1 MSRTMTLGSSLRL
14 HSTPIVLSL
23 VLVLIALVATAV
35 HSSSFDRTVVD
46 LLIRVVFVVGLY
58 IFIGNSGVV
67 SFGHA
72 AFMMIGAYATGWQD
86 CCSMTKSFFM
96 PGLPQ
101 FMLDTTVPPP
111 IATFISGLFA
121 AFFAL
126 FVGAAIMRL
135 SGIAASIA
143 TFAMLVV
150 VNVVYSNWDSVT
162 AGTSTMT
169 GIPAFTD
176 RWVALLVAVFA
187 IFVAYLYQISR
198 FGLMLRTSREDEIA
212 AKASGVDVIGQ
223 RLLAFILSAF
233 FAGLAGSLYAHF
245 LGTISVNAFYLD
257 LTFIT
262 LAMLVVG
269 GMNSLSGAVIGVI
282 CISALV
288 EILRQLERGIEIGSA
303 SIALPG
309 GAQEIGLGI
318 AMVLVLIFR
327 QRGIT
332 GNQEITWPLS
342 RAMEKP
348 ERTRDVDRAQTT
360 SPPPPASRWRH
371 QSKVIKQEG

>member
-1 MSRTMTLGSSLRL
+1 MSRTMTLGSALRL

-101 FMLDTTVPPP
+101 FMLDSTVPPP
-111 IATFISGLFA
+111 IATFVSGLFA
-121 AFFAL
+121 ALFAL